1 MTSYEEISVGL
12 LSSIARG
19 ISLQMMQA
27 DLLTS
32 PAALSEAERSE
43 AVKKFRA
50 AREAWQKGLTRFA
63 ALAHQS
69 DPDRYE

>member
-1 MTSYEEISVGL
+1 MTNYEEISVGL

-27 DLLTS
+27 DLLTP
-32 PAALSEAERSE
+32 PAALSEADRSE
-43 AVKKFRA
+43 ALKRFRA

>member
-27 DLLTS
+27 DLLTPS
-32 PAALSEAERSE
+32 VSEAERSE

>member
-1 MTSYEEISVGL
+1 MTSYEEVSLGL
-12 LSSIARG
+12 LSSIAKG
-19 ISLQMMQA
+19 IGLQMMQA
-27 DLLTS
+27 DLMTP

-43 AVKKFRA
+43 ALKRFRVA
-50 AREAWQKGLTRFA
+50 WEAWQKGLTRFA

>member
-1 MTSYEEISVGL
+1 MNNYEEVTLGL

-27 DLLTS
+27 DLLAPTGV
-32 PAALSEAERSE
+32 LSEAERSE
-43 AVKKFRA
+43 ALKKFRA

-69 DPDRYE
+69 DPDRYG